1 MEVIENRDDFFY
13 YEIWSEGIR
22 DPLIEHVQFA
32 EMLASH
38 CHRFFSSYTPHQY
51 ISLDE
56 GVGISLS
63 LFIVRTN
70 PVKIWYKT
78 AYWLSDSTNGN
89 VAKFKPNTEKSATGP
104 SMNGATYDLVMNLMR
119 GFFEKVGWFYGVQQ
133 YLSYIVA
140 VSFIGGGNW
149 RTLRKPPT
157 CRKSLTNFIT

>member
-13 YEIWSEGIR
+13 YEIWSEGRR

-70 PVKIWYKT
+70 PSKYGIRQLTGYQTPQMVM
-78 AYWLSDSTNGN
+78 S
-89 VAKFKPNTEKSATGP
+89 PNSNP
-104 SMNGATYDLVMNLMR
+104 IL
-119 GFFEKVGWFYGVQQ
+119 
-133 YLSYIVA
+133 
-140 VSFIGGGNW
+140 
-149 RTLRKPPT
+149 
-157 CRKSLTNFIT
+157 KSLPLVLV